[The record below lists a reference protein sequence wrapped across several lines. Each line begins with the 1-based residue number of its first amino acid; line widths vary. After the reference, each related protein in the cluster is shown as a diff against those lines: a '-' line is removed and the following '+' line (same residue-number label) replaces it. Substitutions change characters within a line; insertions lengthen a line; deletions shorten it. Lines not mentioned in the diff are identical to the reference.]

1 MGHCDRHGAGGRG
14 WRSRAGDPL
23 SRAREAHRHDVKALD
38 IDYAAQSRRQ
48 DEANVL
54 LRSGDV
60 RVTTPD
66 GTNLRFRG

>member
-1 MGHCDRHGAGGRG
+1 
-14 WRSRAGDPL
+14 
-23 SRAREAHRHDVKALD
+23 VKALD
-38 IDYAAQSRRQ
+38 IDYAPRSRRQ
-48 DEANVL
+48 DEAIVL

>member
-1 MGHCDRHGAGGRG
+1 MADCDRHGAGGRG
-14 WRSRAGDPL
+14 WRPRAGDPL
-23 SRAREAHRHDVKALD
+23 SRAREVHRHDVKALD
-38 IDYAAQSRRQ
+38 IDYAPRSRRQ
-48 DEANVL
+48 DEAIVL